1 MRGAEPPTDPPAYKL
16 PLFQHMATERSVR
29 ELCPVSG
36 TRLPSVNDRSTIR
49 KSARAREAHCGGLAE
64 LEPSMMGKLVP
75 VVYGDQSVA
84 PFDEPF
90 AAQLP
95 YEPVCMD
102 IRAPDHHGNLFLQ
115 KWHRNAVAM
124 QIPAA
129 SKSCEHVADQI
140 CQPF

>member
-75 VVYGDQSVA
+75 VVYGEQSVA

-90 AAQLP
+90 AGLCCTN
-95 YEPVCMD
+95 PVWD
-102 IRAPDHHGNLFLQ
+102 SSHESSVVAGIHEQTYTPDLQ
-115 KWHRNAVAM
+115 D
-124 QIPAA
+124 QELA
-129 SKSCEHVADQI
+129 SLQ
-140 CQPF
+140 